1 MKQRLA
7 KLIPAGSVVLGVT
20 TLASYL
26 LGLVRDHYFAHIF
39 GATRALDAYNAAFL
53 IPDLLFNILVA
64 SGIAAA
70 FVPIFTELLKR
81 DTRDTRRADQYA
93 NSVITAAT
101 GSMIITALVIIIF
114 ASPISALVVPGFNL
128 ADRELVAKILRL
140 LALSPLF
147 FGASNALG
155 AMLVVKRR
163 FLFYGL
169 SPVLYNL
176 GIIGGTIF
184 LAPRFGIMGVAFG
197 TVAGAF
203 LHFAVRFF
211 DVRRLG
217 FVAKLNF
224 SFKTAEFKQTLRLM
238 LPKMFGHPIEL
249 LTFWAFTAIGS
260 TLIPGSVAVISFA
273 RNFESV
279 PVSLIGITIAT
290 TTFPILAL
298 TIVDRS
304 IDRFRKT
311 LKNSFLLIFF
321 TSIAAALVTFWVRGP
336 LIRVALGG
344 GAFNANDI
352 ARTAATLGMFALA
365 IPTEAAIQ
373 LLARAFYATKNT
385 IIPVVL
391 SIVGFIISVG
401 GAYLL
406 VPRYE
411 ILALP
416 LGFFIGSA
424 VELILAAGLISF
436 RTRHLFARVSQEE
449 HASQEEHVSQNEQDG
464 F

>member
-20 TLASYL
+20 TLISYL
-26 LGLVRDHYFAHIF
+26 LGLVRDHYFAQTF

-70 FVPIFTELLKR
+70 FVPILTELLKL
-81 DTRDTRRADQYA
+81 DVQRASKYA
-93 NSVITAAT
+93 NSVITAAI
-101 GSMIITALVIIIF
+101 GSMIITAIIIIIF
-114 ASPISALVVPGFNL
+114 AGPISALVVPGFDL
-128 ADRELVAKILRL
+128 ADRALVAKILRL
-140 LALSPLF
+140 LALSPIF
-147 FGASNALG
+147 FGVSNAIG
-155 AMLVVKRR
+155 AILVTKRR

-176 GIIGGTIF
+176 GIICGAIF
-184 LAPRFGIMGVAFG
+184 LAPYFGIMGVAIG
-197 TVAGAF
+197 TVGGAF
-203 LHFAVRFF
+203 LHFAIRFF
-211 DVRRLG
+211 DARRSG
-217 FVAKLNF
+217 FAFSLKY
-224 SFKTAEFKQTLRLM
+224 SFKTAEFKQTLKLM
-238 LPKMFGHPIEL
+238 LPKMLGHPIEL
-249 LTFWAFTAIGS
+249 ATFWAFTAISS
-260 TLIPGSVAVISFA
+260 TLVPGSVAVMSFA

-290 TTFPILAL
+290 TTFPILAM

-304 IDRFRKT
+304 IDRFRKI

-321 TSIAAALVTFWVRGP
+321 TSIAAALVTFWIKEP
-336 LIRVALGG
+336 LIRITLGG
-344 GAFNANDI
+344 GAFQAGDI
-352 ARTAATLGMFALA
+352 ARTSMTLGVFALA
-365 IPTEAAIQ
+365 IPTEASIQ

-385 IIPVVL
+385 IIPVAL
-391 SIVGFIISVG
+391 SVVGFIISVG

-424 VELILAAGLISF
+424 VELILLAFLISV
-436 RTRHLFARVSQEE
+436 RTRQLFSNISKDEKLPL
-449 HASQEEHVSQNEQDG
+449 
-464 F
+464 